1 MDNLTSARLSDAAA
15 GVTRI
20 CAAVKMEKLST
31 SQPVSERNQN
41 GQHRI
46 TLDIQRTNCGQLS
59 SLIKSRGKVA
69 EKDETHQRQ
78 SSLLGGIFNITA

>member
-1 MDNLTSARLSDAAA
+1 MFENDLQCLLKSPNFHIMNTDQMDNLTSARLSDAAA

-59 SLIKSRGKVA
+59 LV
-69 EKDETHQRQ
+69 
-78 SSLLGGIFNITA
+78 